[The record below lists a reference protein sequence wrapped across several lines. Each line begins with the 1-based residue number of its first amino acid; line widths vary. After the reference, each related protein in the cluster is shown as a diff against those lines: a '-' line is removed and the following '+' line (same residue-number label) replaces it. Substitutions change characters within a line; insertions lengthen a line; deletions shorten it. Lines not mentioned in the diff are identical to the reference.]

1 MKNILLISVVF
12 LFSCNSQQ
20 EEAPLEEEI
29 PQTPYVMV
37 LGVAQDAG
45 YPQMNCKKECCAA
58 AWKNSELKRTTSCL
72 AIVDP
77 NTNEQWIIDATPNI
91 KEQLQ
96 RLKGK
101 TGTEKVDGI
110 LITHA
115 HMGHYTGLMH
125 FGREVMGTN
134 RIPVYVMP
142 KMKTFLEGNGPW
154 SQLVELE
161 NISLQ
166 KLKSD
171 STFSLNE
178 NIKVKPFLV
187 PHRDEFSETVGY
199 EITINNKYLIFIPD
213 IDKWEKWDENIMELI
228 KKVDYAFLDATFYK
242 NGELKRD
249 MSEIPHPF
257 VEESMELFS
266 ELSEKDKSKVHFIH
280 LNHTNP
286 LLIEGSAAGKEVL
299 EEGFNVAKEGQMIRF
314 KLSIQGDV
322 ITL

>member
-1 MKNILLISVVF
+1 MKNIIY
-12 LFSCNSQQ
+12 LFIVLFFACNSQK
-20 EEAPLEEEI
+20 EETQRSPF
-29 PQTPYVMV
+29 VMV
-37 LGVAQDAG
+37 LGIAQDAG
-45 YPQMNCKKECCAA
+45 YPQMNCKKECCTAT
-58 AWKNSELKRTTSCL
+58 WSNTELQRTTSCL

-77 NTNEQWIIDATPNI
+77 TTNEQWIIDATPNI

-96 RLKGK
+96 LLKSA
-101 TGTEKVDGI
+101 TETEKVDGV
-110 LITHA
+110 LLTHA

-134 RIPVYVMP
+134 GIPVFAMP
-142 KMKTFLEGNGPW
+142 RMKTFLEENGPW

-161 NISLQ
+161 NIRLQ

-171 STFSLNE
+171 STINLNE
-178 NIKVKPFLV
+178 NIKVKSFLV

-199 EITINNKYLIFIPD
+199 KILINNKSLIFIPD
-213 IDKWEKWDENIMELI
+213 IDKWEKWETNITELI

-266 ELSEKDKSKVHFIH
+266 DLTETDKQKVHFIH
-280 LNHTNP
+280 FNHTNP
-286 LLIEGSAAGKEVL
+286 LLIEGSTAQKEVL
-299 EEGFNVAKEGQMIRF
+299 KKGFNLAKEGQMIRF
-314 KLSIQGDV
+314 
-322 ITL
+322 

>member
-1 MKNILLISVVF
+1 MKNILLISVIL
-12 LFSCNSQQ
+12 LFSCTSQKK
-20 EEAPLEEEI
+20 ESPLSEKTQI
-29 PQTPYVMV
+29 TPYVMV

-45 YPQMNCKKECCAA
+45 YPQMNCKKECCKQ
-58 AWKNSELKRTTSCL
+58 AWENPELQRSTSCL

-77 NTNEQWIIDATPNI
+77 TTNEQWIIDATPNI

-96 RLKGK
+96 LLKQK
-101 TGTEKVDGI
+101 TGTEKIDGV
-110 LITHA
+110 LLTHA

-134 RIPVYVMP
+134 GIPVFAMP
-142 KMKTFLEGNGPW
+142 KMKSFLEENGPW

-171 STFSLNE
+171 STINLNE
-178 NIKVKPFLV
+178 NIKIKPFLV

-199 EITINNKYLIFIPD
+199 EILIKNKSSIFIPD
-213 IDKWEKWDENIMELI
+213 IDKWEKWGTNITELI

-266 ELSEKDKSKVHFIH
+266 KLSDTDKGKVHFIH
-280 LNHTNP
+280 FNHTNP
-286 LLIEGSAAGKEVL
+286 LLIEGSPAQKEVL
-299 EEGFNVAKEGQMIRF
+299 EKGFNLAKEGQIIRF
-314 KLSIQGDV
+314 
-322 ITL
+322 

>member
-1 MKNILLISVVF
+1 MKRILLISFVF
-12 LFSCNSQQ
+12 LFACNSQEDTSTV
-20 EEAPLEEEI
+20 EERPNS
-29 PQTPYVMV
+29 PFVMV

-58 AWKNSELKRTTSCL
+58 AWKNPELQRTTSCL

-77 NTNEQWIIDATPNI
+77 TTNEQWIIDATPNI

-96 RLKGK
+96 LLKSK
-101 TGTEKVDGI
+101 TGTEKIDGV
-110 LITHA
+110 LLTHA

-125 FGREVMGTN
+125 FGREVMGTDN
-134 RIPVYVMP
+134 LPVFAMP

-154 SQLVELE
+154 IQLVELE

-171 STFSLNE
+171 STFNLNE
-178 NIKVKPFLV
+178 NIKIKPFLV

-199 EITINNKYLIFIPD
+199 EIIINNKSLIFIPD
-213 IDKWEKWDENIMELI
+213 IDKWEKWGTDIRELI

-266 ELSEKDKSKVHFIH
+266 QLSDSDKDKVYFIH
-280 LNHTNP
+280 CNHTNP
-286 LLIEGSAAGKEVL
+286 LLIESSSAQKEVS
-299 EEGFNVAKEGQMIRF
+299 EKGFNVSKEGQIIRF
-314 KLSIQGDV
+314 
-322 ITL
+322 

>member
-1 MKNILLISVVF
+1 MKYVIILISILL
-12 LFSCNSQQ
+12 LACNTA
-20 EEAPLEEEI
+20 EKT

-45 YPQMNCKKECCAA
+45 YPQMNCKKECCKA
-58 AWKNSELKRTTSCL
+58 AWENSKLQKMTSCL
-72 AIVDP
+72 AIIDP
-77 NTNEQWIIDATPNI
+77 TTNQQWIIDATPNI

-96 RLKGK
+96 LLKSK
-101 TGTEKVDGI
+101 SGTEKIDGV
-110 LITHA
+110 LLTHA
-115 HMGHYTGLMH
+115 HMGHYSGLIH

-134 RIPVYVMP
+134 NMPVFAMP
-142 KMKTFLEGNGPW
+142 KMTTFLEENGPW
-154 SQLVELE
+154 SQLVEIE

-166 KLKSD
+166 NLKSD

-178 NIKVKPFLV
+178 RIKVTPFLV

-199 EITINNKYLIFIPD
+199 KITINEKILLFIPD
-213 IDKWEKWDENIMELI
+213 IDKWEKWETNITEII

-266 ELSEKDKSKVHFIH
+266 DLTETDRQKVHFIH
-280 LNHTNP
+280 FNHTNP
-286 LLIEGSAAGKEVL
+286 LLIKGSAAQKEVI
-299 EEGFNVAKEGQMIRF
+299 EKGFNLAKEGQIIRF
-314 KLSIQGDV
+314 
-322 ITL
+322 

>member
-12 LFSCNSQQ
+12 LFSCTSQNKESPLA
-20 EEAPLEEEI
+20 EETANKAEI
-29 PQTPYVMV
+29 PNTAYVMV

-58 AWKNSELKRTTSCL
+58 AWKNAELQRTTSCL

-77 NTNEQWIIDATPNI
+77 TTNEQWIIDATPNI
-91 KEQLQ
+91 KNQLQ
-96 RLKGK
+96 LLKSK
-101 TGTEKVDGI
+101 TGREKLDGVI
-110 LITHA
+110 LTHA

-134 RIPVYVMP
+134 RIPVFAMP
-142 KMKTFLEGNGPW
+142 RMKSFLEENGPW

-171 STFSLNE
+171 STINLNE
-178 NIKVKPFLV
+178 SIKIKPFLV

-199 EITINNKYLIFIPD
+199 EILINQKTLTFIPD
-213 IDKWEKWDENIMELI
+213 IDKWERWDRNIVELI
-228 KKVDYAFLDATFYK
+228 RKTDYAFLDATFYK

-266 ELSEKDKSKVHFIH
+266 TLSTTNKQKVHFIH

-286 LLIEGSAAGKEVL
+286 LLIESSISQKEVF
-299 EEGFNVAKEGQMIRF
+299 EKGFNLAKEGQIIEF
-314 KLSIQGDV
+314 
-322 ITL
+322 

>member
-12 LFSCNSQQ
+12 LFSCNSQK
-20 EEAPLEEEI
+20 EEAPISEKNSVEEEI

-58 AWKNSELKRTTSCL
+58 AWNNSALQKTTSCL
-72 AIVDP
+72 SIIDP
-77 NTNEQWIIDATPNI
+77 TTNEQWIIDATPNI
-91 KEQLQ
+91 KKQLQ
-96 RLKGK
+96 LLKSK
-101 TGTEKVDGI
+101 TGTEKIDGV
-110 LITHA
+110 LLTHA

-134 RIPVYVMP
+134 GIPVFAMP
-142 KMKTFLEGNGPW
+142 KMATFLEENGPW

-166 KLKSD
+166 KLKTD
-171 STFSLNE
+171 STFNLNE
-178 NIKVKPFLV
+178 NIKVTPFLV

-199 EITINNKYLIFIPD
+199 EITINNKSLIFIPD
-213 IDKWEKWDENIMELI
+213 IDKWERWETNITELI

-266 ELSEKDKSKVHFIH
+266 SLSDSHKQKVHFIH
-280 LNHTNP
+280 FNHTNP
-286 LLIEGSAAGKEVL
+286 LLIEESSAQKEVF
-299 EEGFNVAKEGQMIRF
+299 EKGFNLAKEGQIIRF
-314 KLSIQGDV
+314 
-322 ITL
+322 